1 MFISSGFILKKKN
14 SERFVRRG
22 KEACSSLRGSVL
34 WECEKRTRMPKR
46 SFRTHTCPCA
56 CARAHTPAHTQR
68 RYTSCK
74 EKVGRLTAGLRT
86 CFHDDQ
92 PLAGARPSVRAGS
105 GSHHLPG
112 TGSGAQ
118 PRLITRAKLGLRR
131 DCRHLPASLAASL
144 H

>member
-1 MFISSGFILKKKN
+1 MYVAKKRRAAPSVVPCFGNVKN
-14 SERFVRRG
+14 VPECRNEVSERTPARV
-22 KEACSSLRGSVL
+22 
-34 WECEKRTRMPKR
+34 P
-46 SFRTHTCPCA
+46 
-56 CARAHTPAHTQR
+56 ARAHTHTPAHTQR

-74 EKVGRLTAGLRT
+74 EKVRRLTAGLRT

-105 GSHHLPG
+105 GSRHLPG